1 MTWAET
7 SAATAKRQAAKA
19 VMTVPFE
26 PSSMIPVSSVI
37 PTGSASAA
45 PVESLW
51 KIQNRSINVPV
62 MQLFSICSLAV
73 KLKTLGVQ
81 NRLSARQGASE

>member
-26 PSSMIPVSSVI
+26 PSSMIPKFPVNPKRAAV
-37 PTGSASAA
+37 AA

-62 MQLFSICSLAV
+62 MPLFSICSHAV
-73 KLKTLGVQ
+73 KLKTFGSRGAIQ
-81 NRLSARQGASE
+81 AFAGTSA